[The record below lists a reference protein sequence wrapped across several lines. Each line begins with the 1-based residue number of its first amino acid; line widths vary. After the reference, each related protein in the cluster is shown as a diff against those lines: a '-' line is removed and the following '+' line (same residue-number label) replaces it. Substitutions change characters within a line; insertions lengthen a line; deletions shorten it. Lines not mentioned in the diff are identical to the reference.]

1 MYLFCWPTLMAEGIL
16 STGTNKK
23 QKSSMK
29 SNFNVLKFVSYFF
42 IKLLYKTFSSLT
54 LPLLVNQ

>member
-1 MYLFCWPTLMAEGIL
+1 MYLFCWPTLMGERIL

-23 QKSSMK
+23 QKSAMK
-29 SNFNVLKFVSYFF
+29 SNFNVLKFLSFF
-42 IKLLYKTFSSLT
+42 NKLLYKTFSSLT